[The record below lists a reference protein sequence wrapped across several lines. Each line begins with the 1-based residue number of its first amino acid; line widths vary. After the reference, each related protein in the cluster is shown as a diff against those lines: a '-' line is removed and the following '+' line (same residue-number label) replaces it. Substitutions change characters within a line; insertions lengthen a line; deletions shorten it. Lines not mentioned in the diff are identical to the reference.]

1 VIWFLL
7 PIGLTG
13 SIFLTLIGFL
23 HGVDD
28 YREKEH
34 QAEVIA
40 LSAIM
45 QNGAISQG
53 ACDIAIRVGAMECYI
68 NGESIWVT
76 GPTGGH
82 TRAGWPED

>member
-1 VIWFLL
+1 M
-7 PIGLTG
+7 TG
-13 SIFLTLIGFL
+13 SIFLMLLGFL

-28 YREKEH
+28 YRGKEH

-45 QNGAISQG
+45 QNGAISPG

-76 GPTGGH
+76 GPRGGH
-82 TRAGWPED
+82 ARAGWPEE

>member
-53 ACDIAIRVGAMECYI
+53 ACDFAILVGAMECYI

-82 TRAGWPED
+82 ARAGWPED

>member
-1 VIWFLL
+1 MIWFLL
-7 PIGLTG
+7 PIGLTS
-13 SIFLTLIGFL
+13 SIFLMLIGFL

-28 YREKEH
+28 YRGKEH

-53 ACDIAIRVGAMECYI
+53 ACDIAIRSGAVQCYI

-76 GPTGGH
+76 GPRGGH
-82 TRAGWPED
+82 ARAGWPEE

>member
-1 VIWFLL
+1 MIWFLL

-23 HGVDD
+23 HSVDD
-28 YREKEH
+28 YSGKEH

-53 ACDIAIRVGAMECYI
+53 ACDIAIRVGAVQCYI

-76 GPTGGH
+76 GPRGGH
-82 TRAGWPED
+82 ARAGWPED

>member
-1 VIWFLL
+1 MIWFLL

-23 HGVDD
+23 HSVDD

>member
-1 VIWFLL
+1 M
-7 PIGLTG
+7 TG
-13 SIFLTLIGFL
+13 SIFLMLLGFL

-28 YREKEH
+28 YRGKEH

-45 QNGAISQG
+45 QNGAISPG

-76 GPTGGH
+76 GPRGGH
-82 TRAGWPED
+82 ARAGWPED

>member
-1 VIWFLL
+1 
-7 PIGLTG
+7 
-13 SIFLTLIGFL
+13 LTLIGFL

-53 ACDIAIRVGAMECYI
+53 ACDIAIRLGAMECYI

-76 GPTGGH
+76 GPRGGH
-82 TRAGWPED
+82 ARAGWPEE

>member
-1 VIWFLL
+1 MIWFLL

-28 YREKEH
+28 YRGKEH

-45 QNGAISQG
+45 QNGAISPG

-76 GPTGGH
+76 GPRGGH
-82 TRAGWPED
+82 AQAGWPEE

>member
-53 ACDIAIRVGAMECYI
+53 ACDIAIRVGAMGCYI
-68 NGESIWVT
+68 DGESIWVT
-76 GPTGGH
+76 GPRGGH
-82 TRAGWPED
+82 ARAGWPEE

>member
-1 VIWFLL
+1 MIWFLL

-28 YREKEH
+28 YRGKEH

-40 LSAIM
+40 LSAMM
-45 QNGAISQG
+45 QNGSISPG

-76 GPTGGH
+76 GPRGGH
-82 TRAGWPED
+82 ARAGGPEE

>member
-1 VIWFLL
+1 MIWFLL

-23 HGVDD
+23 HGVDE
-28 YREKEH
+28 YREQEH
-34 QAEVIA
+34 LAEVIA

-45 QNGAISQG
+45 QNGAVSQK
-53 ACDIAIRVGAMECYI
+53 ACEIAIQLGAAECYI

-76 GPTGGH
+76 GPRGRRA
-82 TRAGWPED
+82 RAGWPEE

>member
-7 PIGLTG
+7 PIGLTS
-13 SIFLTLIGFL
+13 SIFLMLIGFL

-28 YREKEH
+28 YRGKEH

-53 ACDIAIRVGAMECYI
+53 ACDIAIRSGAVQCYI

-76 GPTGGH
+76 GPRGGH
-82 TRAGWPED
+82 ARAGWPEE

>member
-1 VIWFLL
+1 M
-7 PIGLTG
+7 
-13 SIFLTLIGFL
+13 LIGFL

-28 YREKEH
+28 YRGKEH

-53 ACDIAIRVGAMECYI
+53 ACDIAIRSGAVQCYI

-76 GPTGGH
+76 GPGGGH
-82 TRAGWPED
+82 ARAGWPEE

>member
-1 VIWFLL
+1 MIWFLL

-23 HGVDD
+23 HGVD
-28 YREKEH
+28 EH
-34 QAEVIA
+34 RGQEHLAEVIA

-45 QNGAISQG
+45 QNGAVGQN
-53 ACDIAIRVGAMECYI
+53 ACGIAIKLGAVECYI

-76 GPTGGH
+76 GGKDGRA
-82 TRAGWPED
+82 RAGWPEE